1 MKNFESSESQ
11 IVAMDRGHGDNT
23 RAHDSVRPLYETKSV
38 SSDTHQLDHSSRHPP
53 NPFLATIHIN
63 LTP

>member
-38 SSDTHQLDHSSRHPP
+38 SSQR
-53 NPFLATIHIN
+53 
-63 LTP
+63 